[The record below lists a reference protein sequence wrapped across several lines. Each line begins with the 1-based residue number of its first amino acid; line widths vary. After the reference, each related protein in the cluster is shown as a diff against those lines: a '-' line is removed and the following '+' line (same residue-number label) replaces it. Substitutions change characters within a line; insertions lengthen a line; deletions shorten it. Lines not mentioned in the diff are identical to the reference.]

1 MGAYAIVRQE
11 DFANAR
17 GEFERFI
24 EQLGA
29 DRAMAMRHD
38 EVERLA
44 VAEGRRVALA
54 ALQDHLALRAVR
66 ESRQNRVE
74 GADDVTR
81 THIRPRTRGLLTIL
95 GPVKVERLAY
105 SARGTSSLA
114 PLDAEL
120 NLPIE
125 LYSFEVRRVAAI
137 EASKGSFDEAMATL
151 GAMTGAPVPKRQIE
165 ELAARAAVDF
175 EAFYKQQPATP
186 ATAADL
192 LVLTFDGKGIAMLR
206 KALREATR
214 RADEERRHKLDKRLC
229 KGEKKNKKR
238 MAQVAAVY
246 DVAPFPRRP
255 SEVVF
260 DLKPEPGA
268 KTRKRPRAQNKR
280 VWASILR
287 DPVDVVVDAF
297 EEAERRDPDHQRRWV
312 ALVDGNKTQ
321 IDLIE
326 RCAKQCGVEVTLI
339 LDVIHVLEYLWK
351 AGLCFCKEGS
361 SELEQWVTE
370 RLLRILEGHS
380 SDVAGGINRSATK
393 RGLDANDRK
402 NADAC
407 ADYLIGYK
415 EMLRYDEFLSD
426 GLPIATGV
434 IEGACRHLI
443 QDRMGRTGARWGLDG
458 AEAILRLRSLRSSGD
473 FDDYWRFHLE
483 QEHRRNHAAH
493 YAAMPTPSQEG
504 RPKLRLVHGG
514 ASS

>member
-1 MGAYAIVRQE
+1 MGAYAIARRD
-11 DFANAR
+11 DFATAR

-24 EQLGA
+24 EHLGA
-29 DRAMAMRHD
+29 DEAMAMRHD

-54 ALQDHLALRAVR
+54 ALQDHLALRAAR
-66 ESRQNRVE
+66 EQRHNRVE

-81 THIRPRTRGLLTIL
+81 THVRSRVRGLLTVL
-95 GPVKVERLAY
+95 GPVDVERLAY
-105 SARGTSSLA
+105 GARGTSALA

-125 LYSFEVRRVAAI
+125 LYSFEVRRVAAV
-137 EASKGSFDEAMATL
+137 EASKGSFDEAATTL
-151 GAMTGAPVPKRQIE
+151 ETMTGAPVPKRQVE
-165 ELAARAAVDF
+165 QLAARAAEDF
-175 EAFYKQQPATP
+175 EAFYAQQAPTT

-192 LVLTFDGKGIAMLR
+192 LVLSFDGKGIVMLK

-214 RADEERRHKLDKRLC
+214 RAAEERRHKLDKRLC

-238 MAQVAAVY
+238 IAQVATVY
-246 DVAPFPRRP
+246 DLAPFVRRP
-255 SEVVF
+255 SEIVF
-260 DLKPEPGA
+260 DLKPEPGMI
-268 KTRKRPRAQNKR
+268 KPKRPRAQNKR
-280 VWASILR
+280 VWASIAR
-287 DPVDVVVDAF
+287 EPVDVIVEAF
-297 EEAERRDPDHQRRWV
+297 QEAERRDPDHQRRWV

-321 IDLIE
+321 IDLIQ

-351 AGLCFCKEGS
+351 AGLCFCKEGTP
-361 SELEQWVTE
+361 ELERWVTE
-370 RLLRILEGHS
+370 RLMRVLEGHC
-380 SDVAGGINRSATK
+380 SDVAGGIHRSATK
-393 RGLDANDRK
+393 RELNAKERG
-402 NADAC
+402 NADEC
-407 ADYLIGYK
+407 ADYLITYK
-415 EMLRYDEFLSD
+415 DMLRYDEFLRD

-473 FDDYWRFHLE
+473 FDEYWQFHIE
-483 QEHRRNHAAH
+483 QEHRRNHSAH
-493 YAAMPTPSQEG
+493 YASVPTTSARG
-504 RPKLRLVHGG
+504 RPALRLVRGG